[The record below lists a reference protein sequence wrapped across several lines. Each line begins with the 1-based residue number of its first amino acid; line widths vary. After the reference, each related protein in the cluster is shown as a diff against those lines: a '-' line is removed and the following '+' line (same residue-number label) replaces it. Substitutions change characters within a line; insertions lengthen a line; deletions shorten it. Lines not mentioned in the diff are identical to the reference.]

1 METKIEI
8 NLDSTSLGTSA
19 CILEFVRTVIGDPN
33 DPTLGAYKQ
42 KTNKVELN
50 YGVAAHM
57 FVDSMYKT
65 RGRYDLAAN
74 VAKEWFVKT
83 PHIPSKQK
91 PHLSDPNHLIA
102 TCYNLWTI
110 FIEQDGAFEVLS
122 LPGKCWWCK
131 GKGRLDDSPKE
142 GFDTGEIIKQCD
154 KCNGTG
160 IDPIQAATEVTFS
173 IPFYEDD
180 WIVVN
185 LCGTQDRIG
194 KFKNGVYCIRDWKFT
209 SAAIPDQYF
218 VQYELSRQLRMYT
231 LACKLM
237 AEQYPDSV
245 MGQVGKTHM
254 GAAIDGVFL
263 NRNANDTKHVMSPVF
278 QYSDDDIVQFKQQL
292 IDFCKRLSSH
302 IQRSYFPKEGILN
315 GTCNKLYGGHC
326 QFWVP
331 CKLNEQVSNVILQR
345 DFQRKPY
352 DPLHFND

>member
-1 METKIEI
+1 MNKIEI

-19 CILEFVRTVIGDPN
+19 CILEFVRTVIGDPEH
-33 DPTLGAYKQ
+33 PEQGAYRQ
-42 KTNKVELN
+42 KVNKIELN
-50 YGVAAHM
+50 YGIACHL
-57 FVDSMYKT
+57 FVDTMYKT
-65 RGRYDLAAN
+65 RGRYDLASSI
-74 VAKEWFVKT
+74 AKKWFLET
-83 PHIPSKQK
+83 PNIPSKQK
-91 PHLSDPNHLIA
+91 AHLSDPNHLIA

-110 FIEQDGAFEVLS
+110 FIENDGAFEVLS

-131 GKGRLDDSPKE
+131 GSGKDISFIQGSE
-142 GFDTGEIIKQCD
+142 YEEYICSMCD
-154 KCNGTG
+154 GTG
-160 IDPIQAATEVTFS
+160 IDKAQAATEVTFS

-180 WIVVN
+180 RLIVN
-185 LCGTQDRIG
+185 LCGTEDRIG

-209 SAAIPDQYF
+209 SSPNPEAYF

-237 AEQYPDSV
+237 AELYPDSV

-263 NRNANDTKHVMSPVF
+263 NKNANDTKHVMSPVF
-278 QYSDDDIVQFKQQL
+278 QYSDSDIQAFKRQL
-292 IDFCKRLSSH
+292 LDFCKRLSEH
-302 IQRSYFPKEGILN
+302 IGSMYFPKEGIIN

-331 CKLNEQVSNVILQR
+331 CKLNEQVSNVILNR
-345 DFQRKPY
+345 DFIRKPY

>member
-1 METKIEI
+1 MDKIEV
-8 NLDSTSLGTSA
+8 NLDSTSLGSSA

-33 DPTLGAYKQ
+33 DPNAGAYRQ

-50 YGVAAHM
+50 YGVAAHQ
-57 FVDSMYKT
+57 FVDTMYKT
-65 RGRYDLAAN
+65 RGRYDLAAQQ
-74 VAKEWFVKT
+74 AKQWFMDT

-91 PHLSDPNHLIA
+91 PHLSDPNHLVA
-102 TCYNLWTI
+102 TCYNLWTLY
-110 FIEQDGAFEVLS
+110 IEQDGAFEVLS

-131 GKGRLDDSPKE
+131 GSGKGNAPIE
-142 GFDTGEIIKQCD
+142 TCD

-160 IDPIQAATEVTFS
+160 IDSAQAATEVTFS

-180 WIVVN
+180 YIIVN

-209 SAAIPDQYF
+209 SAAQPDQYF

-237 AEQYPDSV
+237 HERYPDSI

-263 NRNANDTKHVMSPVF
+263 NRNQNEVKHIMSPVF
-278 QYSDDDIVQFKQQL
+278 QYSDDDIALFKQQVT
-292 IDFCKRLSSH
+292 DFCKRLSSH
-302 IQRSYFPKEGILN
+302 IERSYFPKEGIIN

-331 CKLNEQVSNVILQR
+331 CKVDKQVSDVLLNR
-345 DFQRKPY
+345 DFQRKKWN
-352 DPLHFND
+352 PLAFNE